1 MVTAVTTYTRV
12 ILLTLSWVAA
22 LITPHTAAAF
32 SFTDAMQ
39 QVSLA
44 QVLPNLT
51 AHAQTL
57 LLMQVPRKCSSPQVM
72 HTACGKVPRVRACHY
87 RA

>member
-1 MVTAVTTYTRV
+1 MVTAVTTHTRV

-22 LITPHTAAAF
+22 LITPHTAAAI
-32 SFTDAMQ
+32 SFTDTLQ

-44 QVLPNLT
+44 QASASLT

-57 LLMQVPRKCSSPQVM
+57 LLMQLPRKCSSPQIWD
-72 HTACGKVPRVRACHY
+72 TAFASVPEA
-87 RA
+87 